1 MTQQTDTDTAVQESV
16 DYKIKDINLAEFGK
30 KRSGNCPA
38 RDAGSNGHA
47 RKVCSREAP

>member
-30 KRSGNCPA
+30 KEVEIAQHHLELRSETG
-38 RDAGSNGHA
+38 
-47 RKVCSREAP
+47 